1 MAESGTR
8 IPNDAGLQN
17 TIPSVPRPDQKQRQQ
32 KGRGETEEHLFEER
46 DFPLTAQ
53 ADNPQDMPRS
63 ARDTGL
69 PSGEVVSGT
78 GDTMPD
84 EIESK
89 RLHFGTGDPG
99 AKGSLR
105 TYKHEVHRQTRFNKG
120 AAEDPEGQR
129 AADRQHEFRNPQSGG

>member
-1 MAESGTR
+1 
-8 IPNDAGLQN
+8 LQN
-17 TIPSVPRPDQKQRQQ
+17 TIPSVPRPDQKERRQQ
-32 KGRGETEEHLFEER
+32 KGRGETEEQLLEDR
-46 DFPLTAQ
+46 DFEQ

-69 PSGEVVSGT
+69 PSREVVSGT

-89 RLHFGTGDPG
+89 RMHFGTGDPG

-105 TYKHEVHRQTRFNKG
+105 TYKHEVHRQTRFNKP
-120 AAEDPEGQR
+120 AAEDPEGQN
-129 AADRQHEFRNPQSGG
+129 AANREHEFRNPPSSG